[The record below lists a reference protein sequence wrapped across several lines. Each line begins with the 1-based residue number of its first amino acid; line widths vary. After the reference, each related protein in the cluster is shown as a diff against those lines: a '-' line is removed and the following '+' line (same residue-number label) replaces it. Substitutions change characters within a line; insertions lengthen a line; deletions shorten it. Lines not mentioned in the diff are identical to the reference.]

1 MNTEELNVHLL
12 LAYYLSC
19 KGSHYQKE
27 ICCFLVYKDAKYY
40 RPVMKKEAFYMY
52 RAWITID
59 NRLYLW
65 NYASPQEYEI
75 YEGVSEIILSVFLA
89 APKRGMFVDS
99 IT

>member
-40 RPVMKKEAFYMY
+40 RPVMKKEAF
-52 RAWITID
+52 
-59 NRLYLW
+59 
-65 NYASPQEYEI
+65 
-75 YEGVSEIILSVFLA
+75 
-89 APKRGMFVDS
+89 
-99 IT
+99 